1 MSINNKLDRRQK
13 WWCCLSPIA
22 TNEPVFTMLCL
33 GTTVHQCSGAG
44 SPSLQQTQVSALQ
57 RRLQEEAQ
65 LHVDGGVVRDA
76 LGRLRVGGHRRL
88 SCTHPMGVTAL
99 VGWRPVFV
107 TLGGEHTNHLCV
119 EAVWKL
125 CIPVLSACLYSLAPS
140 VTYWHTH
147 THTRTHTIR

>member
-1 MSINNKLDRRQK
+1 MILSVSYSNK
-13 WWCCLSPIA
+13 WASVYHA
-22 TNEPVFTMLCL
+22 VS
-33 GTTVHQCSGAG
+33 TTVHQCSGAG

-76 LGRLRVGGHRRL
+76 LGRLRVGGHHRL

-119 EAVWKL
+119 GAVWKL

-147 THTRTHTIR
+147 THTHTHNQVVIIMVLSCSCYA